1 MPPVNGG
8 RPAPSMRSRGVCRAS
23 TVARRAAS
31 GSPSVG
37 TPTGGV
43 PSQCARPSR
52 AVSVAALRTPMK
64 E

>member
-8 RPAPSMRSRGVCRAS
+8 RPRSLTRSRGVCRVS
-23 TVARRAAS
+23 TVARSASS
-31 GSPSVG
+31 GSPATG

-43 PSQCARPSR
+43 PSQWASPSR
-52 AVSVAALRTPMK
+52 TVRVAALRTPMK